1 MKKIIALLSISL
13 LMIVFMISCGNKES
27 SSAGNSITVMVPDWA
42 VPSDEMLNAFKEET
56 GITVNMNII
65 AWENIR
71 DKILIAAAGGTA
83 AADVVEVDWSWVGEF
98 NSADWLEPI
107 ELTQEEIDAMPSIQ
121 PFIIDG
127 KVLALPYANDF
138 RLAYYNKKHFE
149 SAGITE
155 APKSWD
161 DVYAALKTIK
171 AAGVSKYPFSMPL
184 NADESCTTSLIWMA
198 YSKYGVVFN
207 EDGTLNKDAVLGA
220 LQFINQMI
228 NVDNLIDPACKT
240 STGMDAYR
248 RINSGEA
255 SFIVGPTSFVS
266 RVQDPNESQVVG
278 DVIPILLPGAT
289 GTSPKTFA
297 LPEGLG
303 VIKLS
308 KNKEA
313 AMKFVKWFN
322 SAAIQKQLNYVQNT
336 MPTRTSVMEELI
348 NEGKLKNTGALLEE
362 SKLISSPF
370 PKGIPSYYSE
380 MTTAIFNAV
389 NEMVLGAKTP
399 EQAFDAMDAKIK
411 ELAAR

>member
-1 MKKIIALLSISL
+1 MRKIINFILVQLLI
-13 LMIVFMISCGNKES
+13 IFFVFSCSGNKNTE
-27 SSAGNSITVMVPDWA
+27 NSITVMVPDWA
-42 VPSDEMLNAFKEET
+42 VPSDEMLDSFTKET
-56 GITVNMNII
+56 GITVNMNVI

-71 DKILIAAAGGTA
+71 DKISIAAAGGTA

-107 ELTQEEIDAMPSIQ
+107 DLSQEDIDSMPSIQ

-138 RLAYYNKKHFE
+138 RLAYYNKKHFD

-155 APKSWD
+155 EPKSWD
-161 DVYAALKTIK
+161 DVYNSLKTIK
-171 AAGVSKYPFSMPL
+171 ASGISKYPFSMPL
-184 NADESCTTSLIWMA
+184 NADESCTTSLIWLA
-198 YSKYGVVFN
+198 YSKYGIVFN

-220 LQFINQMI
+220 LEFINQMI

-248 RINSGEA
+248 RINSGES

-266 RVQDPNESQVVG
+266 RVQDPNESKVVG
-278 DVIPILLPGAT
+278 DVIPILLPGST
-289 GTSPKTFA
+289 GPSSKTFA
-297 LPEGLG
+297 LPEGVG

-322 SAAIQKQLNYVQNT
+322 SPEIQKQLNYVQNT
-336 MPTRTSVMEELI
+336 MPTRTAVMEELI

-362 SKLISSPF
+362 STLIDSPF
-370 PKGIPSYYSE
+370 PKGVPSYYSE
-380 MTTAIFNAV
+380 MTAAIFNAV
-389 NEMVLGAKTP
+389 NEMVLGVKTP
-399 EQAFDAMDAKIK
+399 EESFNAMDTKIK
-411 ELAAR
+411 ELVNR

>member
-1 MKKIIALLSISL
+1 MKKTLFLSAVILISAFFA
-13 LMIVFMISCGNKES
+13 VSCGGQKS
-27 SSAGNSITVMVPDWA
+27 SSENSITVMVPDWA
-42 VPSDEMLNAFKEET
+42 VPSDEMLNAFKNET
-56 GITVNMNII
+56 GITVNMNVM

-71 DKILIAAAGGTA
+71 DKISIAAAGGTA

-107 ELTQEEIDAMPSIQ
+107 ELSQEEINAMPSIQ

-149 SAGITE
+149 EAGITE

-161 DVYAALKTIK
+161 DVYNALIAIK
-171 AAGVSKYPFSMPL
+171 NAGVTKYPFSMPL

-198 YSKYGVVFN
+198 YSKYGIVFN

-220 LQFINQMI
+220 LEFINKMA
-228 NVDNLIDPACKT
+228 NADNLIDPACKT

-266 RVQDPNESQVVG
+266 RVQDPNES
-278 DVIPILLPGAT
+278 
-289 GTSPKTFA
+289 
-297 LPEGLG
+297 
-303 VIKLS
+303 
-308 KNKEA
+308 
-313 AMKFVKWFN
+313 MKFVKWFN
-322 SAAIQKQLNYVQNT
+322 SPEIQKQLNYVQNT

-362 SKLISSPF
+362 STLISSPF
-370 PKGIPSYYSE
+370 PKGVPSYYSE

-399 EQAFDAMDAKIK
+399 EEAFNAMDTKIK
-411 ELAAR
+411 ELVSR

>member
-1 MKKIIALLSISL
+1 MKKIINFILVLLL
-13 LMIVFMISCGNKES
+13 IVFFAFSCSGNKNT
-27 SSAGNSITVMVPDWA
+27 GNSITVMVPDWA
-42 VPSDEMLNAFKEET
+42 VPSDEMLNAFTKDT
-56 GITVNMNII
+56 GITVNMNVI

-71 DKILIAAAGGTA
+71 DKISIAAAGGAA

-98 NSADWLEPI
+98 YSADWLEPI
-107 ELTQEEIDAMPSIQ
+107 ELSQEEIDAMPSIQ

-138 RLAYYNKKHFE
+138 RLAYYNKKHFDA
-149 SAGITE
+149 AGITE

-161 DVYAALKTIK
+161 DVYAALKAIK
-171 AAGVSKYPFSMPL
+171 AAGISKYPFSMPL

-198 YSKYGVVFN
+198 YSKYGIVFN

-220 LQFINQMI
+220 LTFINQMI
-228 NVDNLIDPACKT
+228 NTDNLIDPACKT

-266 RVQDPNESQVVG
+266 RVQDPNESKVVG
-278 DVIPILLPGAT
+278 EVIPILLPGAT
-289 GTSPKTFA
+289 GPSPKTFA

-322 SAAIQKQLNYVQNT
+322 SPEIQKQLNYVQNT
-336 MPTRTSVMEELI
+336 MPTRTAIMEDLI

-362 SKLISSPF
+362 STLISSPF
-370 PKGIPSYYSE
+370 PKGVPSYYSE

-399 EQAFDAMDAKIK
+399 EDAFNAMDAKIK
-411 ELAAR
+411 ELLARK

>member
-1 MKKIIALLSISL
+1 MKKIINFILVLLL
-13 LMIVFMISCGNKES
+13 IVFFAFSCSGNKNT
-27 SSAGNSITVMVPDWA
+27 GNSITVMVPDWA
-42 VPSDEMLNAFKEET
+42 VPSDEMLNAFTKDT
-56 GITVNMNII
+56 GITVNMNVI

-71 DKILIAAAGGTA
+71 DKISIAAAGGTA

-98 NSADWLEPI
+98 YSADWLEPI
-107 ELTQEEIDAMPSIQ
+107 ELSQEEIDAMPSIQ

-138 RLAYYNKKHFE
+138 RLAYYNKKHFDA
-149 SAGITE
+149 AGITE

-161 DVYAALKTIK
+161 DVYAALKAIK
-171 AAGVSKYPFSMPL
+171 AAGISKYPFSMPL

-198 YSKYGVVFN
+198 YSKYGIVFN

-220 LQFINQMI
+220 LTFINQMI
-228 NVDNLIDPACKT
+228 NTDNLIDPACKT

-266 RVQDPNESQVVG
+266 RVQDPNESKVVG
-278 DVIPILLPGAT
+278 EVIPILLPGAT
-289 GTSPKTFA
+289 GPSPKTFA

-322 SAAIQKQLNYVQNT
+322 SPEIQKQLNYVQNT
-336 MPTRTSVMEELI
+336 MPTRTAIMEDLI

-362 SKLISSPF
+362 STLISSPF
-370 PKGIPSYYSE
+370 PKGVPSYYSE

-399 EQAFDAMDAKIK
+399 EDAFNAMDAKIK
-411 ELAAR
+411 ELLARK

>member
-1 MKKIIALLSISL
+1 MKKIITLLIALSL
-13 LMIVFMISCGNKES
+13 TVLFIVSCNGNKE
-27 SSAGNSITVMVPDWA
+27 AQGNSITVMVPDWA
-42 VPSDEMLNAFKEET
+42 VPSDEMLNAFTKET
-56 GITVNMNII
+56 GITVNMNAM

-71 DKILIAAAGGTA
+71 DKISIAAAGGTA
-83 AADVVEVDWSWVGEF
+83 ADDVVEVDWSWVGEF
-98 NSADWLEPI
+98 YSADWLEPI

-149 SAGITE
+149 TAGITE

-161 DVYAALKTIK
+161 NVYEDLKKIK
-171 AAGVSKYPFSMPL
+171 AAGVTKYPFSMPL
-184 NADESCTTSLIWMA
+184 NADESCTTSLIWLT
-198 YSKYGVVFN
+198 YSKYGIVFN

-220 LQFINQMI
+220 LQFINQMV

-266 RVQDPNESQVVG
+266 RVQDTNESQVVG

-289 GTSPKTFA
+289 GPSPKTFA
-297 LPEGLG
+297 LPEGVG

-322 SAAIQKQLNYVQNT
+322 SPEIQKQLNYVQNT

-370 PKGIPSYYSE
+370 PKGVPSYYSE

>member
-1 MKKIIALLSISL
+1 MKKIIALLIAISL
-13 LMIVFMISCGNKES
+13 TAIFIVSCKTQETS
-27 SSAGNSITVMVPDWA
+27 SENSITVMVPDWA

-56 GITVNMNII
+56 GITVNMNVI

-71 DKILIAAAGGTA
+71 DKISIAAAGGTA

-149 SAGITE
+149 AAGIAE

-161 DVYAALKTIK
+161 DVYAALKAIK
-171 AAGVSKYPFSMPL
+171 AAGVTKYPFSMPL

-198 YSKYGVVFN
+198 YSKYGIVFN

-220 LQFINQMI
+220 LQFINQMV

-266 RVQDPNESQVVG
+266 RVQDTNESQVVG

-289 GTSPKTFA
+289 GPSPKTFA
-297 LPEGLG
+297 LPEGVG

-322 SAAIQKQLNYVQNT
+322 SPEIQKQLNYVQNT

-362 SKLISSPF
+362 STLISSPF
-370 PKGIPSYYSE
+370 PKGVPSYYSE

-389 NEMVLGAKTP
+389 NEMVLGTKTP

>member
-1 MKKIIALLSISL
+1 MKKIVLLLMISL
-13 LMIVFMISCGNKES
+13 LTAFFTVSCGGKNSAS
-27 SSAGNSITVMVPDWA
+27 SNSITVMVPDWA
-42 VPSDEMLNAFKEET
+42 VPSDEMLDAFTKDT
-56 GITVNMNII
+56 GITVNMNVI

-71 DKILIAAAGGTA
+71 DKISIAAAGGTA

-107 ELTQEEIDAMPSIQ
+107 ELSKEEIEAMPSIQ
-121 PFIIDG
+121 PFIIEG

-149 SAGITE
+149 AAGITE

-161 DVYAALKTIK
+161 DVYAALKAIK

-207 EDGTLNKDAVLGA
+207 EDGSLNKDAVLGA

-266 RVQDPNESQVVG
+266 RVQDPNESKVAG
-278 DVIPILLPGAT
+278 EVIPILLPGAT
-289 GTSPKTFA
+289 GSSPKTFA
-297 LPEGLG
+297 LPEGVG

-322 SAAIQKQLNYVQNT
+322 SPETQKQLNYVQNT
-336 MPTRTSVMEELI
+336 MPTRTAVMEDLI

-362 SKLISSPF
+362 STLISSPF
-370 PKGIPSYYSE
+370 PKGVPSYYSE

-399 EQAFDAMDAKIK
+399 EEAFNAMDIKIK

>member
-1 MKKIIALLSISL
+1 MKKIITLLIALSL
-13 LMIVFMISCGNKES
+13 TVLFIVSCNGNKE
-27 SSAGNSITVMVPDWA
+27 AQGNSITVMVPDWA
-42 VPSDEMLNAFKEET
+42 VPSDEMLNAFTKET
-56 GITVNMNII
+56 GITVNMNAM

-71 DKILIAAAGGTA
+71 DKISIAAAGGTA

-98 NSADWLEPI
+98 YSADWLEPI

-149 SAGITE
+149 TAGITE

-161 DVYAALKTIK
+161 NVYEDLKKIK
-171 AAGVSKYPFSMPL
+171 AAGVTKYPFSMPL
-184 NADESCTTSLIWMA
+184 NADESCTTSLIWLT
-198 YSKYGVVFN
+198 YSKYGIVFN

-220 LQFINQMI
+220 LQFINQMV

-266 RVQDPNESQVVG
+266 RVQDTNESQVVG

-289 GTSPKTFA
+289 GPSPKTFA
-297 LPEGLG
+297 LPEGVG

-322 SAAIQKQLNYVQNT
+322 SPEIQKQLNYVQNT

-370 PKGIPSYYSE
+370 PKGVPSYYSE

>member
-1 MKKIIALLSISL
+1 MRKIISFFLVLLPMMFFI
-13 LMIVFMISCGNKES
+13 FSCSGNEKSE
-27 SSAGNSITVMVPDWA
+27 NSITVMVPDWA
-42 VPSDEMLNAFKEET
+42 VPSDEMLNAFTADT
-56 GITVNMNII
+56 GITVNMNVI

-71 DKILIAAAGGTA
+71 DKISIAAAGGTA

-107 ELTQEEIDAMPSIQ
+107 ELSQEEIDAMPSIK
-121 PFIIDG
+121 PFIIEG
-127 KVLALPYANDF
+127 NVLALPYANDF
-138 RLAYYNKKHFE
+138 RLAYYNKKHFDA
-149 SAGITE
+149 AGIKE

-161 DVYAALKTIK
+161 EVYAALKTIK
-171 AAGVSKYPFSMPL
+171 DSGITKYPFSMPL

-207 EDGTLNKDAVLGA
+207 EDSTLNKDAVLGA

-248 RINSGEA
+248 RINSAEA

-278 DVIPILLPGAT
+278 EVVPILLPGAN
-289 GTSPKTFA
+289 GPSPKTFA
-297 LPEGLG
+297 LPEGVG

-308 KNKEA
+308 KNKES

-322 SAAIQKQLNYVQNT
+322 SAEIQKQLNYVQNT
-336 MPTRTSVMEELI
+336 MPTRIAVMEDLI

-362 SKLISSPF
+362 SALIDSPF
-370 PKGIPSYYSE
+370 PNGIPSYYSE

-389 NEMVLGAKTP
+389 NEMVLGVKTP
-399 EQAFDAMDAKIK
+399 EEAFNTMDTKIK
-411 ELAAR
+411 QLVAAK

>member
-1 MKKIIALLSISL
+1 MKKIITLLIALSL
-13 LMIVFMISCGNKES
+13 TVLFIVSCNGNKE
-27 SSAGNSITVMVPDWA
+27 AQGNSITVMVPDWA
-42 VPSDEMLNAFKEET
+42 VPSDEMLNAFTKET
-56 GITVNMNII
+56 GITVNMNAM

-71 DKILIAAAGGTA
+71 DKISIAAAGGTA

-98 NSADWLEPI
+98 YSADWLEPI

-149 SAGITE
+149 TAGITE

-161 DVYAALKTIK
+161 NVYEDLKKIK
-171 AAGVSKYPFSMPL
+171 AAGVTKYPFSMPL
-184 NADESCTTSLIWMA
+184 NADESCTTSLIWLT
-198 YSKYGVVFN
+198 YSKYGIVFN
-207 EDGTLNKDAVLGA
+207 EDGTLNKDAVLGG
-220 LQFINQMI
+220 LQFINQMV

-266 RVQDPNESQVVG
+266 RVQDTNESQVVG

-289 GTSPKTFA
+289 GPSPKTFA
-297 LPEGLG
+297 LPEGVG

-322 SAAIQKQLNYVQNT
+322 SPEIQKQLNYVQNT

-370 PKGIPSYYSE
+370 PKGVPSYYSE

>member
-1 MKKIIALLSISL
+1 MKKIITLLIALSL
-13 LMIVFMISCGNKES
+13 TVLFIVSCNGNKE
-27 SSAGNSITVMVPDWA
+27 AQGNSITVMVPDWA
-42 VPSDEMLNAFKEET
+42 VPSDEMLNAFTKET
-56 GITVNMNII
+56 GITVNMNAM

-71 DKILIAAAGGTA
+71 DKISIAAAGGTA

-98 NSADWLEPI
+98 YSADWLEPI

-149 SAGITE
+149 TAGITE

-161 DVYAALKTIK
+161 NVYEDLKKIK
-171 AAGVSKYPFSMPL
+171 AAGVTKYPFSMPL
-184 NADESCTTSLIWMA
+184 NADESCTTSLIWLT
-198 YSKYGVVFN
+198 YSKYGIVFN
-207 EDGTLNKDAVLGA
+207 EDGTLNKDSVLGA
-220 LQFINQMI
+220 LQFINQMV

-266 RVQDPNESQVVG
+266 RVQDTNESQVVG

-289 GTSPKTFA
+289 GPSPKTFA
-297 LPEGLG
+297 LPEGVG

-322 SAAIQKQLNYVQNT
+322 SPEIQKQLNYVQNT

-370 PKGIPSYYSE
+370 PKGVPSYYSE